1 MNTASQDLPRHL
13 QLLREKMLHPADYEF
28 AVSYFL
34 EEFACDVGFLKQSEP
49 DEARPLLAV
58 VRQIAARTLGGRVEF
73 VESKVF
79 HLDAHGFYHGSVITP
94 TRVILFFY
102 FQDADTGVAAFIPQ
116 GDGTTEVARFR
127 LTGGLPDPRRN

>member
-1 MNTASQDLPRHL
+1 MNTASQNLPHHL

-34 EEFACDVGFLKQSEP
+34 EEFAGDLGFLRQSQP

-58 VRQIAARTLGGRVEF
+58 LKEIARRALGGPVAF
-73 VESKVF
+73 DESKVF
-79 HLDAHGFYHGSVITP
+79 HLGGHGFYHGSAITP
-94 TRVILFFY
+94 ARVILFFY

-116 GDGTTEVARFR
+116 GRGTTEVARFR
-127 LTGGLPDPRRN
+127 VTAGLPDPRQN